1 MDASEAPA
9 DVAAPDAALAGAAS
23 ADPAPIAPAT
33 PDAVPTEAATPDAA
47 PSDAPR
53 ARRGRRIREADDS
66 AASPAAIRPGMTGG
80 RYRPLSVPDIERIF
94 STALDVLAGI
104 GIGEPIPDILHYAL
118 PAGCTLDDA
127 GRLRFPRSLVEDL
140 LAVASRGYVRYG
152 VDPAY
157 DMEISG
163 ERVYFTTSGEAV
175 TILDY
180 ETQTFRPTGLVDL
193 YDAARLVDRLPNIH
207 CYGQPFIAAEFSEQ
221 VYVHD
226 INVAYAALAGT
237 RKPWA
242 FSCATVGHVDDLI
255 AMFDIVAGGEGA
267 FLKRPF
273 CSIGG
278 CPIVSPLRWGKDNA
292 EVLVRTAQLGLATD
306 IAIAPQAGATAPA
319 ALAGALVQCLAETL
333 ACLAVVNMVSPGNP
347 FDFGMW
353 PFVSDLRTGGFTG
366 GSGEEALLMAASA
379 QIANHYGL
387 VSSVASGMTDAKTMD
402 AQAGYEKGITITAA
416 ALAGGNLVSAYPG
429 VVGSLMG
436 QSFEG
441 LVIDDDLLGNAARLL
456 RGIEVTDETL
466 SYDVIAAAVAGPG
479 HYLGADQTLQLM
491 RSEFQYPSLADRTS
505 PGEWQERGSQTIYAQ
520 AHDRVGEIL
529 GRHYPVYLEP
539 AVDVR
544 IRERFPI
551 RLEPADM
558 RPGNGRW

>member
-1 MDASEAPA
+1 MEIAEDRIEPPASDEPRAKTGRRSRGTTVAPA
-9 DVAAPDAALAGAAS
+9 
-23 ADPAPIAPAT
+23 
-33 PDAVPTEAATPDAA
+33 
-47 PSDAPR
+47 
-53 ARRGRRIREADDS
+53 
-66 AASPAAIRPGMTGG
+66 AAIRPGMTGG
-80 RYRPLSVPDIERIF
+80 LYRPLTTRDIERIYD
-94 STALDVLAGI
+94 TALDVLANI
-104 GIGEPIPDILHYAL
+104 GIGDPIPEILHYAL
-118 PAGCTLDDA
+118 PRGCTLDPD
-127 GRLRFPRSLVEDL
+127 GRMLFPHGLVEEML
-140 LAVASRGYVRYG
+140 GVAARSYVRYG
-152 VDPAY
+152 VDPAN
-157 DMEISG
+157 DIEISG
-163 ERVYFTTSGEAV
+163 ERVYFSTSGEAV
-175 TILDY
+175 SVLDY
-180 ETQTFRPTGLVDL
+180 DTQTYRPTRLVDL
-193 YDAARLVDRLPNIH
+193 YDAARLVDRLANIH
-207 CYGQPFIAAEFSEQ
+207 CYGQPFIAAEYSED

-237 RKPWA
+237 NKPFA
-242 FSCATVGHVDDLI
+242 FSSATVAFVDDLV
-255 AMFDIVAGGEGA
+255 AMFDLVAGGEGE

-278 CPIVSPLRWGKDNA
+278 CPIVSPLRFGKDNA
-292 EVLVRTAQLGLATD
+292 EVLVRTAELGLATD

-319 ALAGALVQCLAETL
+319 ALAGALVQSFAETL
-333 ACLAVVNMVSPGNP
+333 ACLVIVNIIRPGNP

-429 VVGSLMG
+429 IVGSLMG

-441 LVIDDDLLGNAARLL
+441 LVIDNDLLGNTQRLL

-466 SYDVIAAAVAGPG
+466 SYETIATAVKGPG
-479 HYLGADQTLQLM
+479 HFLGAEQTLALM
-491 RSEFQYPSLADRTS
+491 RSEFQYPDIADRTS
-505 PGEWQERGSQTIYAQ
+505 PGEWQEGGSRTIYDQ
-520 AHDRVGEIL
+520 AHARVGEIL
-529 GRHYPVYLEP
+529 STHYPEYLDP
-539 AVDVR
+539 AVDAR

-551 RLEPADM
+551 RLDPADM

>member
-1 MDASEAPA
+1 MEAP
-9 DVAAPDAALAGAAS
+9 S
-23 ADPAPIAPAT
+23 T
-33 PDAVPTEAATPDAA
+33 PPEPTE
-47 PSDAPR
+47 SR
-53 ARRGRRIREADDS
+53 QHHERRGRRPRGTAEAGT
-66 AASPAAIRPGMTGG
+66 AAPAIQPGMRGG
-80 RYRPLSVPDIERIF
+80 AYRPLSVPDIERIL
-94 STALDVLAGI
+94 STALDVLANI
-104 GIGEPIPDILHYAL
+104 GIGEPIPDVLHYAL
-118 PAGCTLDDA
+118 PAGCTLSPD
-127 GRLRFPRSLVEDL
+127 GRLLFPRGLVEDL
-140 LAVASRGYVRYG
+140 MAVASRGYVRYG
-152 VDPAY
+152 LDPAY

-180 ETQTFRPTGLVDL
+180 ATQTFRPTRLVDL
-193 YDAARLVDRLPNIH
+193 YDAARLIDRLPNIH
-207 CYGQPFIAAEFSEQ
+207 CYGQPFIAAELSEQ

-226 INVAYAALAGT
+226 INVAYAALAGQ
-237 RKPWA
+237 RKPFA

-255 AMFDIVAGGEGA
+255 ALFDIVAGGEGE

-292 EVLVRTAQLGLATD
+292 EVMVRTAQFGLPTD

-319 ALAGALVQCLAETL
+319 ALAGALVQSLAETL
-333 ACLAVVNMVSPGNP
+333 ACLAVVNMVNPGNP

-353 PFVSDLRTGGFTG
+353 PFVSDLRTGSFTG

-387 VSSVASGMTDAKTMD
+387 VSSVAAGMTDAKTMD
-402 AQAGYEKGITITAA
+402 AQAGYEKGITVTAA
-416 ALAGGNLVSAYPG
+416 ALAGGNLVSTYPG

-441 LVIDDDLLGNAARLL
+441 LLIDDDLLGNAGRLL

-466 SYDVIAAAVAGPG
+466 SYEVIAATVTGSG
-479 HYLGADQTLQLM
+479 HYLGAEQTLRLM
-491 RSEFQYPSLADRTS
+491 RSEFQYPALADRSS
-505 PGEWQERGSQTIYAQ
+505 PGEWQERGSRTIYAQ
-520 AHDRVGEIL
+520 AHERVREIL
-529 GRHYPVYLEP
+529 STHYPTYLDP
-539 AVDVR
+539 AVDAR

-551 RLEPADM
+551 RLDPADM

>member
-1 MDASEAPA
+1 MPDMETTEDPQASAGMGEPQTRHGRRSRQPA
-9 DVAAPDAALAGAAS
+9 TARAATAAS
-23 ADPAPIAPAT
+23 G
-33 PDAVPTEAATPDAA
+33 AV
-47 PSDAPR
+47 
-53 ARRGRRIREADDS
+53 
-66 AASPAAIRPGMTGG
+66 RPGMTGG
-80 RYRPLSVPDIERIF
+80 LYRPLATRDIERIYD
-94 STALDVLAGI
+94 TALEVLATI
-104 GIGEPIPDILHYAL
+104 GIGDPIPEILAYAL
-118 PAGCTLDDA
+118 PRGCTLDPD
-127 GRLRFPRSLVEDL
+127 GRLLFPRGLVEEMIG
-140 LAVASRGYVRYG
+140 LAARSYVRYG
-152 VDPAY
+152 VDPAN
-157 DMEISG
+157 DIEISG
-163 ERVYFTTSGEAV
+163 ERVYFSTSGEAV
-175 TILDY
+175 SVLDY
-180 ETQTFRPTGLVDL
+180 ATQTYRPTRLVDL

-207 CYGQPFIAAEFSEQ
+207 CYGQPFIAAEYSED

-237 RKPWA
+237 NKPFA
-242 FSCATVGHVDDLI
+242 FSSATVGFVDDLV
-255 AMFDIVAGGEGA
+255 AMFDIVAGGEGE
-267 FLKRPF
+267 FLRRPF

-278 CPIVSPLRWGKDNA
+278 CPIVSPLRFGKDNA
-292 EVLVRTAQLGLATD
+292 EVLVRTAELGLATD

-319 ALAGALVQCLAETL
+319 ALAGALVQSFAETL
-333 ACLAVVNMVSPGNP
+333 ACLVIVNLIRPGNP

-429 VVGSLMG
+429 IVGSLMG

-441 LVIDDDLLGNAARLL
+441 LVIDNDLLGNTQRLL
-456 RGIEVTDETL
+456 RGIEVNDETL
-466 SYDVIAAAVAGPG
+466 SYEVIAASVRGAG
-479 HYLGADQTLQLM
+479 HYLGAEQTLQLM
-491 RSEFQYPSLADRTS
+491 RSEFHYPDIADRTS
-505 PGEWQERGSQTIYAQ
+505 PGEWQEEGSRTIYER

-529 GRHYPVYLEP
+529 STHYPTYLDP
-539 AVDVR
+539 AVDAR

-551 RLEPADM
+551 RLDPADM

>member
-1 MDASEAPA
+1 MDASQIQPEL
-9 DVAAPDAALAGAAS
+9 AAPDQ
-23 ADPAPIAPAT
+23 
-33 PDAVPTEAATPDAA
+33 
-47 PSDAPR
+47 PR
-53 ARRGRRIREADDS
+53 ERRGRRPR
-66 AASPAAIRPGMTGG
+66 AASESEAAPTAIQPGMRGG
-80 RYRPLSVPDIERIF
+80 AYRPLSVPDIERIF
-94 STALDVLAGI
+94 STALDVLANI
-104 GIGEPIPDILHYAL
+104 GIAETIPEILHYAL
-118 PAGCTLDDA
+118 PGGCTLSPD
-127 GRLRFPRSLVEDL
+127 GRLLFPRSLVLDL
-140 LAVASRGYVRYG
+140 MAVASRGYVRYG
-152 VDPAY
+152 LDPAT

-175 TILDY
+175 SILDY
-180 ETQTFRPTGLVDL
+180 ATQTFRPTRLVDL

-226 INVAYAALAGT
+226 INVAYAALAGQ
-237 RKPWA
+237 RKPFA
-242 FSCATVGHVDDLI
+242 FSCATVAYVDDLI
-255 AMFDIVAGGEGA
+255 AMFDLVAGGEGE

-292 EVLVRTAQLGLATD
+292 EVMVRTAQLGLPTD

-319 ALAGALVQCLAETL
+319 ALAGALVQSLAETL
-333 ACLAVVNMVSPGNP
+333 ACLAVVNMVNPGNP

-353 PFVSDLRTGGFTG
+353 PFVSDLRTGSFTG

-379 QIANHYGL
+379 QIANHFGL

-416 ALAGGNLVSAYPG
+416 ALAGGNLVSTYPG

-441 LVIDDDLLGNAARLL
+441 LVIDDDLLGNAGRLL

-466 SYDVIAAAVAGPG
+466 SYEVIAATVSGPG
-479 HYLGADQTLQLM
+479 HYLGAEQTLRLM
-491 RSEFQYPSLADRTS
+491 RSEFQYPALADRSS
-505 PGEWQERGSQTIYAQ
+505 PGEWQERGSRTIYEQ
-520 AHDRVGEIL
+520 AHERVRDL
-529 GRHYPVYLEP
+529 LSTHYPTYLDP
-539 AVDVR
+539 AVDAR

-551 RLEPADM
+551 RLDPADM

>member
-1 MDASEAPA
+1 MEITEDRPETPGPVDPPA
-9 DVAAPDAALAGAAS
+9 
-23 ADPAPIAPAT
+23 
-33 PDAVPTEAATPDAA
+33 
-47 PSDAPR
+47 R
-53 ARRGRRIREADDS
+53 HGRRHRQTTAT
-66 AASPAAIRPGMTGG
+66 APHPAAVRPGMTGG
-80 RYRPLSVPDIERIF
+80 LYRPLSTSDIERIYE
-94 STALDVLAGI
+94 TALDVLANI
-104 GIGEPIPDILHYAL
+104 GIGEPIPEILGYAL
-118 PAGCTLDDA
+118 PRGCTLDPE
-127 GRLRFPRSLVEDL
+127 GRLLFPRGLVEEML
-140 LAVASRGYVRYG
+140 GVAARGYVRYG
-152 VDPAY
+152 VDPAN
-157 DMEISG
+157 DIEISG
-163 ERVYFTTSGEAV
+163 ERVYFCTSGEAV
-175 TILDY
+175 TVLDY
-180 ETQTFRPTGLVDL
+180 GTQTFRPTRLVDL

-207 CYGQPFIAAEFSEQ
+207 CYGQPFIAAEYSED

-226 INVAYAALAGT
+226 INVAYAALAGQN
-237 RKPWA
+237 KPFA
-242 FSCATVGHVDDLI
+242 FSCATVSHVDDLV
-255 AMFDIVAGGEGA
+255 AMFDLVAGGDGE

-278 CPIVSPLRWGKDNA
+278 CPIVSPLRFGKDNA
-292 EVLVRTAQLGLATD
+292 EVLVRTAELGLATD

-319 ALAGALVQCLAETL
+319 ALAGALVQCFAETL
-333 ACLAVVNMVSPGNP
+333 ACLAIVNMIRPGNP

-429 VVGSLMG
+429 IVGSLMG

-441 LVIDDDLLGNAARLL
+441 LVIDNDLLGNAQRLL

-466 SYDVIAAAVAGPG
+466 SYETIGAAVRGAG

-491 RSEFQYPSLADRTS
+491 RSEFQYPDLADRTS
-505 PGEWQERGSQTIYAQ
+505 PGEWQESGSRTIYEH

-529 GRHYPVYLEP
+529 ATHYPEYLDP
-539 AVDVR
+539 AVDAR

-551 RLEPADM
+551 RLDPADM

>member
-1 MDASEAPA
+1 MDIT
-9 DVAAPDAALAGAAS
+9 AS
-23 ADPAPIAPAT
+23 APPSTTADDLPAGHGRRARHQVTAT
-33 PDAVPTEAATPDAA
+33 PT
-47 PSDAPR
+47 
-53 ARRGRRIREADDS
+53 
-66 AASPAAIRPGMTGG
+66 PAAVRPGMPGG
-80 RYRPLSVPDIERIF
+80 LYRPLSTPDIERIY
-94 STALDVLAGI
+94 STALDVLATI
-104 GIGEPIPDILHYAL
+104 GIGDPIPEILRYAL
-118 PAGCTLDDA
+118 PRGCTLDAD
-127 GRLRFPRSLVEDL
+127 GRLLFPRGLVEEML
-140 LAVASRGYVRYG
+140 GVASRGYVRYG
-152 VDPAY
+152 VDPAN
-157 DMEISG
+157 DIEISG
-163 ERVYFTTSGEAV
+163 ERVYFCTSGEAV
-175 TILDY
+175 SVLDY
-180 ETQTFRPTGLVDL
+180 ATQTFRPTRLVDL

-207 CYGQPFIAAEFSEQ
+207 CYGQPFIAAEYSED

-226 INVAYAALAGT
+226 INVAYAALAGQN
-237 RKPWA
+237 KPFA
-242 FSCATVGHVDDLI
+242 FSCATVGYVDDLV
-255 AMFDIVAGGEGA
+255 AMFDIVAGGEGE

-278 CPIVSPLRWGKDNA
+278 CPIVSPLRFGKDNA
-292 EVLVRTAQLGLATD
+292 EVLVRTAELGLATD

-319 ALAGALVQCLAETL
+319 ALAGALVQCFAETL
-333 ACLAVVNMVSPGNP
+333 ACLAIVNMIRPGNP

-429 VVGSLMG
+429 IVGSLMG

-441 LVIDDDLLGNAARLL
+441 LVIDNDLLGNTQRLL

-466 SYDVIAAAVAGPG
+466 SYEVIAETVKGVG

-491 RSEFQYPSLADRTS
+491 RSEFHYPDLADRTS
-505 PGEWQERGSQTIYAQ
+505 PGEWQEGGSRTVYEL
-520 AHDRVGEIL
+520 AHERVGEIL
-529 GRHYPVYLEP
+529 GTHYPRYLDP
-539 AVDVR
+539 AVDAR

-551 RLEPADM
+551 RLDPADM
-558 RPGNGRW
+558 QPGNGRW